1 MRDPYFFDDVDVLKN
16 KLNLKDEKALDLV
29 ESELSRSRMMLL
41 YEEGFV
47 DFPPDVLCLKSL
59 PLLYTFIQF
68 LSWRLDINYK
78 INFPNYYQITFP
90 TFYDVGLSSW

>member
-41 YEEGFV
+41 YSV
-47 DFPPDVLCLKSL
+47 
-59 PLLYTFIQF
+59 
-68 LSWRLDINYK
+68 
-78 INFPNYYQITFP
+78 
-90 TFYDVGLSSW
+90 SSVFRPFC